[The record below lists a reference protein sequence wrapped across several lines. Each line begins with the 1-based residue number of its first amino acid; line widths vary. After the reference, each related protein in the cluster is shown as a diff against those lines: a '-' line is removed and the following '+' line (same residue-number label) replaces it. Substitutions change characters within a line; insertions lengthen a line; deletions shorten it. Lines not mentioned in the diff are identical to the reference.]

1 MHIPQATWAAPKD
14 TVTNFSLSSLALT
27 DGKYSVVYDPNAAV
41 ANIYYAGHYSKV
53 TWYQPKLAASY
64 TLTRRYGKSN
74 YVGAYCIYGSGSTG
88 YADSPDAS
96 VSLTGATA
104 IAAGAIV
111 LGSTLLAL

>member
-1 MHIPQATWAAPKD
+1 MHVPQATWAAPKD
-14 TVTNFSLSSLALT
+14 TSTITPSSLALT
-27 DGKYSVVYDPNAAV
+27 EAKYSVQYDPSAAV
-41 ANIYYAGHYSKV
+41 ANIFYAGHYSKV

-64 TLTRRYGKSN
+64 LLTRRYGKSN

-88 YADSPDAS
+88 YADSPEAG

>member
-1 MHIPQATWAAPKD
+1 MGWAAPSNSAS
-14 TVTNFSLSSLALT
+14 VTPSSLALT
-27 DGKYSVVYDPNAAV
+27 DTKYSIVYDPNAAV

-74 YVGAYCIYGSGSTG
+74 YVGAYCVYGTSSTG
-88 YADSPDAS
+88 YADPPAAG
-96 VSLTGATA
+96 VLLTGATA